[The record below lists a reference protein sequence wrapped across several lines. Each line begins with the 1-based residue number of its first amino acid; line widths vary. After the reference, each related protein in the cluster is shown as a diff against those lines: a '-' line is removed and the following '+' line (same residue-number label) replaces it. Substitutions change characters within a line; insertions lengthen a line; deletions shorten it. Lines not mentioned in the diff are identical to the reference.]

1 MERQEIEPRTILL
14 RSPEQVLLVQQ
25 LVENLP
31 LDDETPIEV
40 TIQEQKKPRKM
51 TLNQAYWAGP
61 LRDIEKTAWY
71 RGHQF
76 SAEVWHRQ
84 FKELF
89 LPDENDVDFDPKDV
103 CKGYHKWAENPFN
116 PFPVGHP
123 ARNEVTGR
131 TLVGST
137 TQLTNKGMRKFI
149 QEVEAEGAR
158 HGAVFTERRDER

>member
-76 SAEVWHRQ
+76 SAEVWHEQ
-84 FKELF
+84 FKALF
-89 LPDENDVDFDPKDV
+89 LPDENDADFDPKDV
-103 CKGYHKWAENPFN
+103 CKGYHKWTTSPFTD
-116 PFPVGHP
+116 
-123 ARNEVTGR
+123 ER
-131 TLVGST
+131 TLTGST
-137 TQLTNKGMRKFI
+137 TQLTSQGMRKFI
-149 QEVEAEGAR
+149 QEVEAEGAK
-158 HGAVFTERRDER
+158 HGAVFTEWRDE